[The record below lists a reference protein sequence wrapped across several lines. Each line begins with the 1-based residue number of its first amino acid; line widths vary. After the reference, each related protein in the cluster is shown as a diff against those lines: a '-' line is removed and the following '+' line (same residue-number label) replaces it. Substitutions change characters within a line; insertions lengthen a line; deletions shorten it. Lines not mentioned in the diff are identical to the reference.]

1 MNKTTSV
8 CVCIMLIMSSLAAKS
23 QSTRWQQRVHYKMDV
38 VVDAAGNKFSGKQ
51 RLDYWNN
58 SPDTL
63 RVLYYH
69 LQWNAFQPGS
79 MMDLR
84 SQEIG
89 KRIVRGR
96 PDWDARVKDRISMLK
111 PDEIGYQQVN
121 NLKVNGEPQK
131 TTLYETILKV
141 ELSKPI
147 LPQSKALIEL
157 DFNAQVPVQIRRSGR
172 DNAEGVRFSMA
183 QWYPKLCEYDEQGWH
198 PTPYVAREFY
208 GVWGD
213 FDVNIQIDSKYVVA
227 ATGYLQNAH
236 EIGLGYEKQSTLP
249 LKVGKGPTHTWKFK
263 APNVHDFVWAADPG
277 YIHNT
282 KTVRKGLVLH
292 AFYKIDSAAL
302 TRQFESMSPRMK
314 QGSSAMKFIA
324 NYKMEWDSVL
334 ELAAKAIPYMDKAY
348 GEYPYKQYSF
358 IQGGDGGM
366 EYPMATLLKGA
377 GTGVVIHEW
386 MHSWYQMMLGTNES
400 LYAWMDEG
408 FTSFA
413 ESNVQ
418 NYLKGNIDSFPH
430 QDAYNSYIALS
441 KSDYNEPLTTH
452 ADHYATNSAYSINA
466 YSKGEVFMEQL
477 GYIVGASVR
486 DSILLKYF
494 NTWKYKHPQLNDL
507 IRIAEKTSG
516 IQLDW
521 YKDFFV
527 NTNKTIDYGIDS
539 LWDDGGK
546 MQVRFRNHGTMP
558 MPVDIDLHFKD
569 GSRET
574 VYIPQYLMFGEKSNE
589 EPAIKRT
596 VGSPW
601 KWTHPTY
608 TISVDRKLL
617 DLKKIEIDSKKRMAD
632 TERRN
637 NKLELNW

>member
-1 MNKTTSV
+1 
-8 CVCIMLIMSSLAAKS
+8 MLIMSSLSIYA
-23 QSTRWQQRVHYKMDV
+23 QPTRWQQRVHYKMDV
-38 VVDAAGNKFSGKQ
+38 VVDAPANKLTGKQ
-51 RLDYWNN
+51 RLEYWNN

-63 RVLYYH
+63 RTLYYH

-79 MMDLR
+79 MMDVR

-89 KRIVRGR
+89 KRVVRGR
-96 PDWDARVKDRISMLK
+96 ADWDARVRDRIAKLK
-111 PDEIGYQQVN
+111 PDEIGYQEVT
-121 NLKVNGEPQK
+121 NLKVNGEIQK

-147 LPQSKALIEL
+147 LPQSKSSIEL
-157 DFNAQVPVQIRRSGR
+157 DFKAQIPVQVRRSGR

-198 PTPYVAREFY
+198 PTPYIAREFY

-236 EIGLGYEKQSTLP
+236 EIGFGYEKQSSLP
-249 LKVGKGPTHTWKFK
+249 LKIGKGPTHTWRFK

-277 YIHNT
+277 YVHNS

-302 TRQFESMSPRMK
+302 TKQFESMPPRMK
-314 QGSSAMKFIA
+314 QGSNAMKFIA

-334 ELAAKAIPYMDKAY
+334 ELASKALPYMDKSY

-400 LYAWMDEG
+400 LYPWMDEG

-413 ESNVQ
+413 EANVQ
-418 NYLKGNIDSFPH
+418 NHLKGNADSFPH
-430 QDAYNSYIALS
+430 LDAYNAYIALS

-477 GYIVGASVR
+477 GYIVGAPVR

-494 NTWKYKHPQLNDL
+494 NSWKFKHPQLNDL

-527 NTNKTIDYGIDS
+527 NTSKTIDYGIDS
-539 LWDDGGK
+539 LWDEGGQMK
-546 MQVRFRNHGTMP
+546 IRFRNNGTMP
-558 MPVDIDLHFKD
+558 MPLDVALQFKD
-569 GSRET
+569 GSREI
-574 VYIPQYLMFGEKSNE
+574 VYIPQYLMFGTKPNE
-589 EPAIKRT
+589 EPLLKRT
-596 VGSPW
+596 VGDPW

-608 TISVDRKLL
+608 TITIGRKLL
-617 DLKKIEIDSKKRMAD
+617 DLRKIEIDPGKRMAD

-637 NKLELNW
+637 NKLELTW

>member
-1 MNKTTSV
+1 
-8 CVCIMLIMSSLAAKS
+8 
-23 QSTRWQQRVHYKMDV
+23 VHYKMDV

-79 MMDLR
+79 MMDMR

-236 EIGLGYEKQSTLP
+236 EIGFGYEKQSTLP

-292 AFYKIDSAAL
+292 AFYKIDSAVL

-418 NYLKGNIDSFPH
+418 NYLKGNTDSFPH

-441 KSDYNEPLTTH
+441 KSDFNEPLTTH

-546 MQVRFRNHGTMP
+546 MQVRFRNNGTMP
-558 MPVDIDLHFKD
+558 MPLDIDLFFKD

>member
-1 MNKTTSV
+1 MNKTTLV
-8 CVCIMLIMSSLAAKS
+8 YVCIALIMSSLGAKS
-23 QSTRWQQRVHYKMDV
+23 QSVRWQQRVHYKMDV
-38 VVDAAGNKFSGKQ
+38 VVDAGGNKFAGKQ

-79 MMDLR
+79 MMDMR

-96 PDWDARVKDRISMLK
+96 ADWDARVRDRISKLK
-111 PDEIGYQQVN
+111 PDEIGYQEVS
-121 NLKVNGEPQK
+121 NLKVNGELQK

-141 ELSKPI
+141 ELSKPL
-147 LPQSKALIEL
+147 LPKSKALIEL

-227 ATGYLQNAH
+227 ATGYLQNPH
-236 EIGLGYEKQSTLP
+236 EIGFGYEKQSALP

-302 TRQFESMSPRMK
+302 TKQYESLPPRMK
-314 QGSSAMKFIA
+314 QGSSALKFIA

-334 ELAAKAIPYMDKAY
+334 ELAAKALPYMDKSY

-400 LYAWMDEG
+400 LYPWMDEG

-418 NYLKGNIDSFPH
+418 NYLKGNIDTFPH
-430 QDAYNSYIALS
+430 LDAYNAYIALS

-452 ADHYATNSAYSINA
+452 ADHYATNSAYSINS

-477 GYIVGASVR
+477 GYIVGGSVR
-486 DSILLKYF
+486 DSILVKYF
-494 NTWKYKHPQLNDL
+494 NTWKFKHPQLNDL
-507 IRIAEKTSG
+507 IRISEKVSG

-527 NTNKTIDYGIDS
+527 NTNKTINYGIDS
-539 LWDDGGK
+539 LWDEGGK
-546 MQVRFRNHGTMP
+546 MKIRFRNNGTMP
-558 MPVDIDLHFKD
+558 MPLDIELKFKD
-569 GSRET
+569 GKRESI
-574 VYIPQYLMFGEKSNE
+574 YIPQYLMFGLKANE
-589 EPAIKRT
+589 EPSINRT
-596 VGSPW
+596 VGEPW

-608 TISVDRKLL
+608 TISIDRKLL
-617 DLKKIEIDSKKRMAD
+617 DLKKIEIDPKMRMAD

>member
-1 MNKTTSV
+1 MNKATSV
-8 CVCIMLIMSSLAAKS
+8 YVCIMIIMSSLVAKS

-79 MMDLR
+79 MMDMR

-236 EIGLGYEKQSTLP
+236 EIGFGYEKQSTLP

-292 AFYKIDSAAL
+292 AFYKIDSAVL

-418 NYLKGNIDSFPH
+418 NYLKGNTDSFPH

-441 KSDYNEPLTTH
+441 KSDFNEPLTTH

-546 MQVRFRNHGTMP
+546 MQVRFRNNGTMP
-558 MPVDIDLHFKD
+558 MPLDIDLFFKD

>member
-1 MNKTTSV
+1 MNKATTV
-8 CVCIMLIMSSLAAKS
+8 YVCIMIIMSSLVAKS

-79 MMDLR
+79 MMDMR

-236 EIGLGYEKQSTLP
+236 EIGFGYEKQSTLP

-292 AFYKIDSAAL
+292 AFYKIDSAVL

-418 NYLKGNIDSFPH
+418 NYLKGNTDSFPH

-441 KSDYNEPLTTH
+441 KSDFNEPLTTH

-546 MQVRFRNHGTMP
+546 MQVRFRNNGTMP
-558 MPVDIDLHFKD
+558 MPLDIDLFFKD

>member
-1 MNKTTSV
+1 MNKATTV
-8 CVCIMLIMSSLAAKS
+8 YVCIMIIMSSLVAKS

-79 MMDLR
+79 MMDMR

-236 EIGLGYEKQSTLP
+236 EIGFGYEKQSTLP

-292 AFYKIDSAAL
+292 AFYKIDSAVL

-377 GTGVVIHEW
+377 GTSVVIHEW

-418 NYLKGNIDSFPH
+418 NYLKGNTDSFPH

-441 KSDYNEPLTTH
+441 KSDFNEPLTTH

-546 MQVRFRNHGTMP
+546 MQVRFRNNGTMP
-558 MPVDIDLHFKD
+558 MPLDIDLFFKD